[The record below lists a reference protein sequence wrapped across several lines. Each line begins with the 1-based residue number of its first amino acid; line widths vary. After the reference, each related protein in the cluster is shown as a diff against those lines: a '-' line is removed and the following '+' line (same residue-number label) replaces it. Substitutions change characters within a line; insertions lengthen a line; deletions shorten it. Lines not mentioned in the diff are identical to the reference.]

1 MSLTPEENKN
11 TEKEIELSEESTIF
25 GVSPTL
31 SQEPKKKVK
40 NKMLKTALSLFL
52 ALVVLAGVTVA
63 VIKLVPERK
72 EDEAPITEEVSVIAL
87 AEQDVKNVTINRTES
102 SSLYVTKVTDTTSS
116 SGESTKTVAWS
127 IDGIDA
133 TLTDSSSISSLMKSV
148 LELKATRKIEKEA
161 DANYGFSNPFY
172 TVEIKG
178 YDEAKDKK
186 LVIGSM
192 TPSSSGYYATVD
204 GGDTVYLLTKD
215 TVDKIGTP
223 DTELSI
229 KKVVTPPSA
238 DKYPEKYFLE
248 GELIYFDK
256 AVLSRKG
263 STTIELVSNF
273 DEETADFVP
282 YIITSPVRRA
292 ADSEAALDI
301 VDVVSSGLAATGA
314 YAYYPTAKDLQMYG
328 LKSPEIVLDFAFDSE
343 RIVINMTK
351 QPDGNYAVMV
361 KGNDNII
368 FKVSSD
374 AAKFAQTTLDDYMN
388 SMPFFEMLS
397 YFDRITCATEE
408 NTTVFDISYVKTTQE
423 GDEDISEVIANGASI
438 NVDMFKNYYQYIV
451 GIETNEDSYE
461 KMSGTPA
468 FTIKAK
474 YRNSNDSVSLV
485 FIKQTDRRYYF
496 EIDGTPIGFVS
507 TTYVNKL
514 MEYYQTIAKGEE
526 IPEY

>member
-11 TEKEIELSEESTIF
+11 PAEEVGTADESTIF

-31 SQEPKKKVK
+31 SKKPEKKVK

-52 ALVVLAGVTVA
+52 ALVILAGVTVA
-63 VIKLVPERK
+63 VIKLVPER
-72 EDEAPITEEVSVIAL
+72 EEEEAPKAEEVSVITL
-87 AEQDVKNVTINRTES
+87 AEQDVKNVTINRTDS
-102 SSLYVTKVTDTTSS
+102 RSLYVTKVTDATTS
-116 SGESTKTVAWS
+116 SGESTKTVSWS
-127 IDGIDA
+127 IEGIDA
-133 TLTDSSSISSLMKSV
+133 TLTDSSSISTVMKSL

-161 DANYGFSNPFY
+161 DSNYGFSNPFY

-178 YDEAKDKK
+178 YDEAKNKK

-204 GGDTVYLLTKD
+204 GGENVYLLSKD
-215 TVDKIGTP
+215 TVDTIGTS
-223 DTELSI
+223 DTDLST

-238 DKYPEKYFLE
+238 DKYPEKYFMQ
-248 GELIYFDK
+248 GELVYFDK

-263 STTIELVSNF
+263 STTIELISNF
-273 DEETADFVP
+273 EEETAEFVP
-282 YIITSPVRRA
+282 YIITAPVRRA
-292 ADSEAALDI
+292 ADVDAALDI
-301 VDVVSSGLAATGA
+301 LDVVSTGLTATGA
-314 YAYYPTAKDLQMYG
+314 YVYYPTSVDLQMYG
-328 LKSPEIVLDFAFDSE
+328 LKSPETVLTFEFADVKIVL
-343 RIVINMTK
+343 NMTK
-351 QPDGNYAVMV
+351 QNDGNYAVMV
-361 KGNDNII
+361 NGNDDII

-374 AAKFAQTTLDDYMN
+374 SVKFAETTLDDYMS

-397 YFDRITCATEE
+397 YFDRITCATED

-423 GDEDISEVIANGASI
+423 GDEDISEVLANGASI

-461 KMSGTPA
+461 RVSGAPA
-468 FTIKAK
+468 FTVKAE
-474 YRNSNDSVSLV
+474 YRDNNDSISLV